1 MTDRSH
7 MTSRAGDMVKKST
20 TTKWGGGLLWAL
32 CTDPGVGIPVPADRG
47 WGSPVGRPILVGAFN
62 PEGRGKLIWKIKTN
76 NENFTLR
83 YMKNL
88 ILLIIHESV
97 KNKMHP
103 LLNPTLCKYLQIIWN
118 SLVSCV
124 EKENSI
130 NTHWL
135 TCLKIKICSSCR
147 SAYVTVC
154 T

>member
-7 MTSRAGDMVKKST
+7 MISPAGDMVKKST
-20 TTKWGGGLLWAL
+20 TTKWGGLLWAL

-88 ILLIIHESV
+88 ILLIIRESV
-97 KNKMHP
+97 KKKKIAH
-103 LLNPTLCKYLQIIWN
+103 NPPSQSNLMQKSRD

-135 TCLKIKICSSCR
+135 TCLKINICSSCR